1 MKKEKKKFSLIR
13 FIFKAVLWLIVLLL
27 ILLGVGYYYLGSI
40 VKEAV
45 NRYVPEVTGTTAV
58 VEHVDLSLLKGHVEI
73 RGLKIGNP
81 KGYST
86 NNIFELGKIEV
97 VFLPKS
103 VLSDKIIVNS
113 VLIDGTKVSAELK
126 NLYSLDNNVS
136 ALQKNV
142 ENYLDVSDKK
152 DAPQKTETKQT
163 QPKKSAGK
171 TVIVKDLK
179 INNTEVS
186 VGFSGHTVAI
196 PLPNIHKTGIGEEKK
211 EKTIGEIIA
220 DILDIISVESIKAV
234 ATGAKDL
241 AKDIA
246 SGAKDLAKQ
255 GLKDAKDILSSGS
268 EAVKGNAKK
277 ALQDI
282 KGLFK

>member
-40 VKEAV
+40 VKEAI

-103 VLSDKIIVNS
+103 VLTDKIIVNS

-142 ENYLDVSDKK
+142 ENYLGVSDKK
-152 DAPQKTETKQT
+152 DTPQKTETKQT

-171 TVIVKDLK
+171 KVIVKDLK

-234 ATGAKDL
+234 ASGAKDL

-255 GLKDAKDILSSGS
+255 GLKDAKDLISSGTS
-268 EAVKGNAKK
+268 SVKENAQN
-277 ALQDI
+277 ALDGI

>member
-1 MKKEKKKFSLIR
+1 M
-13 FIFKAVLWLIVLLL
+13 
-27 ILLGVGYYYLGSI
+27 
-40 VKEAV
+40 
-45 NRYVPEVTGTTAV
+45 
-58 VEHVDLSLLKGHVEI
+58 
-73 RGLKIGNP
+73 
-81 KGYST
+81 
-86 NNIFELGKIEV
+86 
-97 VFLPKS
+97 
-103 VLSDKIIVNS
+103 
-113 VLIDGTKVSAELK
+113 IDGTKVSAELK

>member
-1 MKKEKKKFSLIR
+1 MKKEKKKFSFIR

-142 ENYLDVSDKK
+142 ENYLGVSDKK

-186 VGFSGHTVAI
+186 VGFSGHTVTI

-220 DILDIISVESIKAV
+220 DILDLISIESVKAI

>member
-1 MKKEKKKFSLIR
+1 MKKEKKKFSPIR

-40 VKEAV
+40 VKEAI

-81 KGYST
+81 KGYSS

-103 VLSDKIIVNS
+103 VLTDKIIVNS

-142 ENYLDVSDKK
+142 ENYLGVSDKK

-171 TVIVKDLK
+171 KVIVKDLK

-186 VGFSGHTVAI
+186 VGFSGHTVTI

-234 ATGAKDL
+234 A
-241 AKDIA
+241 

-255 GLKDAKDILSSGS
+255 GLKDAKDLISSGTS
-268 EAVKGNAKK
+268 SVKENAQN
-277 ALQDI
+277 ALDGI

>member
-1 MKKEKKKFSLIR
+1 MKKEKKKFSFIR
-13 FIFKAVLWLIVLLL
+13 FIFKAVLWLIILLL

-40 VKEAV
+40 VKEAI

-81 KGYST
+81 KGYSP
-86 NNIFELGKIEV
+86 NNIFELGQIEV

-103 VLSDKIIVNS
+103 VLTDKIIVNS

-136 ALQKNV
+136 ALQKNI
-142 ENYLDVSDKK
+142 EKYLGTTDKK
-152 DAPQKTETKQT
+152 DAPKKTEPTSE

-171 TVIVKDLK
+171 KVIVKDLK

-186 VGFSGHTVAI
+186 VGFSGHTMTI
-196 PLPNIHKTGIGEEKK
+196 PLPNIHQTGIGEEKK
-211 EKTIGEIIA
+211 KKSVGEIIA
-220 DILDIISVESIKAV
+220 DILDLISVESIKAV